1 MNVLI
6 TGGSGFIGSNL
17 VRLVLAERP
26 DWTVVNLDRLTY
38 AGNAENLADLDGH
51 PRYRFV
57 RGDIANGELVAELV

>member
-26 DWTVVNLDRLTY
+26 GWRVVNLDKLTY
-38 AGNAENLADLDGH
+38 AGNAENLADLEGH
-51 PRYRFV
+51 ARYRFV
-57 RGDIANGELVAELV
+57 RGDIANG